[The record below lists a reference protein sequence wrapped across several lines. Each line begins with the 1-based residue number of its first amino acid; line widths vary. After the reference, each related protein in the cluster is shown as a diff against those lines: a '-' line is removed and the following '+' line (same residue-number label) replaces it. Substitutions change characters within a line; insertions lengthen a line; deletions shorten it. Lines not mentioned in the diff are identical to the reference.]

1 MKVAKRV
8 FLLSIIAAGLAA
20 DKKEAHFSPGP
31 ASSYAIKQTNEKV
44 TIAVKVYDT
53 EDLSKTAFGKVNP
66 YMHGVLP
73 MLVVIQN
80 DSGKSLRLDG
90 IQVNYVGPD
99 RSKIENIPALEVKYV
114 GANNRPRLSQSPL
127 PTGIPRGG
135 PKKGPLNAV
144 EIETRAFAAKMLA
157 PGDSASGFFY
167 FQTGHRRGSKFYLT
181 GITEA
186 ISGKEIFYFDI
197 PLD

>member
-1 MKVAKRV
+1 MKVANRV
-8 FLLSIIAAGLAA
+8 FLLSIIAVGLAV

-31 ASSYAIKQTNEKV
+31 AASYPTKQTNEKV
-44 TIAVKVYDT
+44 TIAVKAYDT
-53 EDLSKTAFGKVNP
+53 EELSKTAFGKVHP

-73 MLVVIQN
+73 ILVVIQN
-80 DSGKSLRLDG
+80 DTGKSLKLDR
-90 IQVNYVGPD
+90 IEVNYIGPD
-99 RSKIENIPALEVKYV
+99 RTKIENIPPLEVKYIGV
-114 GANNRPRLSQSPL
+114 NTKPRLSGSPI
-127 PTGIPRGG
+127 PGAGPRGG
-135 PKKGPLNAV
+135 TKKGPLNAV

-197 PLD
+197 PMD